1 MVKLL
6 DSTGSPRGYG
16 GVVRLGP
23 KGDGTP
29 SKVHHVELL
38 KVVELTDSTGSPRGY
53 VGVVRLGP
61 KGGGTHRQYWF
72 HTWIWK
78 GSKTGT

>member
-1 MVKLL
+1 MVELTASTGSPRGYGGVVRLGLKVVELD

-29 SKVHHVELL
+29 
-38 KVVELTDSTGSPRGY
+38 
-53 VGVVRLGP
+53 
-61 KGGGTHRQYWF
+61 Q
-72 HTWIWK
+72 
-78 GSKTGT
+78 